1 MAIDPSISLG
11 YRPPQFQM
19 PEIQTPLERY
29 AKVLSLQNLMRQGQ
43 LGDIQLQTG
52 RLSLEQLQQGVREKL
67 DFANYLRNQITGSQ
81 QPQPSAVTPP
91 QTMLAPPQQPGTLTG
106 ATQFAPV
113 QQPQDQTGAPLIGYD
128 PATGTLPAQPPVPA
142 PVVAPATPAPAAA
155 PQAGA
160 LGVQP
165 VPGLAGL
172 GPSFNY
178 AEIATRFPL
187 HGPQFIEQH

>member
-1 MAIDPSISLG
+1 MALDPSIALS

-19 PEIQTPLERY
+19 PQIQTPLERF

-43 LGDIQLQTG
+43 LGDIQLQAG
-52 RLSLEQLQQGVREKL
+52 RLNLEQLQQGVREKQE
-67 DFANYLRNQITGSQ
+67 FANYLRNQITNSQ
-81 QPQPSAVTPP
+81 QPQSPP

-113 QQPQDQTGAPLIGYD
+113 QQPQEQTGQPLIGYN
-128 PATGTLPAQPPVPA
+128 PATGTLPAQPPAPA
-142 PVVAPATPAPAAA
+142 PVVAPATPAPTAA
-155 PQAGA
+155 P

-178 AEIATRFPL
+178 AEIAT
-187 HGPQFIEQH
+187 

>member
-52 RLSLEQLQQGVREKL
+52 RLNLEQLQQGVREKL

-81 QPQPSAVTPP
+81 QPQSPP
-91 QTMLAPPQQPGTLTG
+91 QTMPAPPQQPGTLTG

-113 QQPQDQTGAPLIGYD
+113 QQPQDQTGTPLIGYN

-142 PVVAPATPAPAAA
+142 PVTAPATTPIAA
-155 PQAGA
+155 PQTG
-160 LGVQP
+160 
-165 VPGLAGL
+165 
-172 GPSFNY
+172 
-178 AEIATRFPL
+178 
-187 HGPQFIEQH
+187 